1 MRLPFR
7 SALLALL
14 AAAALLG
21 VAPGASAQTAAM
33 RDRVYSKLSRAE
45 KAAEAGDFDKAFE
58 ELGDVERAKDLT
70 PYERAQL
77 WTTYGFAHYR
87 HDDIARSIES
97 YGRVLEQEELPEAL
111 RTSTLYTLAQLTFQ
125 QERYGETVAHLQR
138 WMELTPQP
146 GPDPYL
152 LLGQSYTQLQRYDD
166 ATAAVRQA
174 ISIAERTGR
183 KVEENWFLL
192 LRVLYYERKDWEQLT
207 DVLEQLVLRFPKKD
221 YWSQLAAVYGQAGNE
236 RRQTAVYEVAYR
248 QGFLDREDDVI
259 LFAQLL
265 LSEETP
271 YRAAVVLQESIDA
284 GSLAPTDVHLRFLA
298 QAWTLAHEQEKA
310 IGTLRRAS
318 EVAEGGEIDAR
329 LAILLLDAG
338 HFEDAA
344 AAARTA
350 LDKGVDR
357 ADDVRVTLGMAL
369 FERNDLRAAREA
381 FLRAAEAEE
390 SRQIA
395 LQWIAY
401 IDAEQARQEQ
411 MAQSMQPSIP

>member
-1 MRLPFR
+1 MRFPFR
-7 SALLALL
+7 LALL
-14 AAAALLG
+14 AILSAAVLLGAPAGAAAQG
-21 VAPGASAQTAAM
+21 AAM

-45 KAAEAGDFDKAFE
+45 KAAEAGDFERAFA
-58 ELGDVERAKDLT
+58 ELGAVERAKDLT

-87 HDDIARSIES
+87 NDDIARSIES
-97 YGRVLEQEELPEAL
+97 YGKVLEQEELPEAL

-125 QERYGETVAHLQR
+125 QERFEETTGHLR
-138 WMELTPQP
+138 EWLALTPQP

-152 LLGQSYTQLQRYDD
+152 LLGQSYTQLGRYDE
-166 ATAAVRQA
+166 ATAAVRRA
-174 ISIAERTGR
+174 VTIAERTGR
-183 KVEENWFLL
+183 RVEENWYLL

-207 DVLEQLVLRFPKKD
+207 DVLEQLVLRFPKKE
-221 YWSQLAAVYGQAGNE
+221 YWSQLAAVYGQTGNE

-248 QGFLDREDDVI
+248 QRYLDREDDVI

-265 LSEETP
+265 LAEETP

-284 GSLAPTDVHLRFLA
+284 GTLAPSDVHLRFLA
-298 QAWTLAHEQEKA
+298 QAWTLAHEQDRA
-310 IGTLRRAS
+310 IATLRRAS
-318 EVAEGGEIDAR
+318 QAAADGEIDAR

-338 HFEDAA
+338 SFEDAA

-369 FERNDLRAAREA
+369 FERNDLQAAREA

-401 IDAEQARQEQ
+401 IDAEQARRKQMEQ
-411 MAQSMQPSIP
+411 SLQ